1 MSSLRTQFLEDLQRL
16 ENLMRDYKKGYPYNF
31 GQVFRRYRFHIFCVV
46 VALICF
52 FVLGFC
58 VGLIFFTLIVGWRL
72 LARKMNI
79 VKDIQV
85 TVVDPTELERETV
98 AAESKYAEY
107 PDIVRFLQHFRAE
120 WEAEKK
126 KKKKIMMS
134 WYIIAAVFLMAY
146 IWLCWMRL
154 VYNF

>member
-58 VGLIFFTLIVGWRL
+58 VGLIFFTLVVGWRL

-79 VKDIQV
+79 VKDIQAQEAMEV
-85 TVVDPTELERETV
+85 DEIVIRKSIDQPKIPVIILFISLTV
-98 AAESKYAEY
+98 
-107 PDIVRFLQHFRAE
+107 FF
-120 WEAEKK
+120 
-126 KKKKIMMS
+126 IMGV
-134 WYIIAAVFLMAY
+134 I
-146 IWLCWMRL
+146 L
-154 VYNF
+154 VI

>member
-31 GQVFRRYRFHIFCVV
+31 GQVFRCYRFHIFCVV

-58 VGLIFFTLIVGWRL
+58 VGLVLLGIIIGWRL
-72 LARKMNI
+72 VVRKVNK
-79 VKDIQV
+79 VTDIKV
-85 TVVDPTELERETV
+85 TVVDPAELERETV

-107 PDIVRFLQHFRAE
+107 PDIVRFLQQFRAE

-126 KKKKIMMS
+126 KKTR
-134 WYIIAAVFLMAY
+134 IIITWCILAAVLLMAY
-146 IWLCWMRL
+146 IWLCWIRL
-154 VYNF
+154 LYNL

>member
-31 GQVFRRYRFHIFCVV
+31 GQVFRCYRFHIFCVV

-58 VGLIFFTLIVGWRL
+58 GGLVLLGIIIGWRL
-72 LARKMNI
+72 VVRKVNK
-79 VKDIQV
+79 VTDIKV
-85 TVVDPTELERETV
+85 TVVDPAELERETV

-107 PDIVRFLQHFRAE
+107 PDIVRFLQQFRAE

-126 KKKKIMMS
+126 KKTR
-134 WYIIAAVFLMAY
+134 IIITWCILAAVLLMAY
-146 IWLCWMRL
+146 IWLCWIRL
-154 VYNF
+154 LNNL